1 MARYCKGH
9 YIYKE
14 MTEILKD
21 LDINSHL
28 LYYVKK
34 TFGNSQI
41 HKTVTCCL
49 SILTEAQTEG
59 RHLMK

>member
-1 MARYCKGH
+1 
-9 YIYKE
+9 